1 MKDIEAAVSAKDFV
15 SEARVMLSDMNRGME
30 KDAEILKQTAE
41 MLELSF
47 RAEIK
52 KNGFPDFSGLKCNFT
67 HQEKFKDF
75 ANILV
80 VTEVCTFPDGGTST
94 QKLLVAKTAGGWRV
108 LNPVN

>member
-52 KNGFPDFSGLKCNFT
+52 KNGFPDFSGLKCHFT